1 MNHLQISLAPQIIK
15 VCLGLLS
22 HDPNYNY
29 DEEEDNDEEAMETDD
44 TDEYV
49 PSLFLSP
56 LLLYSIVYC
65 VSLSSILIS

>member
-1 MNHLQISLAPQIIK
+1 M
-15 VCLGLLS
+15 CLGLLS

-29 DEEEDNDEEAMETDD
+29 DEEEDDEEEAMETDD

-49 PSLFLSP
+49 PSPFLSP
-56 LLLYSIVYC
+56 LLIYNIVYR